1 MITTEKLVEALKQV
15 FDPEIPIN
23 VYDLGLIYEHRV
35 NPDDSIY
42 IKATM
47 TSPACP
53 YAGILLADLKSKVK
67 QLTGATQ
74 VDVELTFSPLWTTD
88 KMTEEGKAQ
97 FEVF

>member
-67 QLTGATQ
+67 QLWLQKAKPQLKRYKELISKLDAAT
-74 VDVELTFSPLWTTD
+74 ES
-88 KMTEEGKAQ
+88 G
-97 FEVF
+97 